1 MQISIFFKGV
11 SVVRKKY
18 KEILEGKEVKKKK
31 KAKGFYL
38 GNSKVL
44 NSKIKSEEST
54 QLVLRGIF
62 DGKENV

>member
-31 KAKGFYL
+31 KAKGFYF

>member
-1 MQISIFFKGV
+1 M

-31 KAKGFYL
+31 AKGFYF

-54 QLVLRGIF
+54 QLVLRGSF

>member
-31 KAKGFYL
+31 AKGFYF

-54 QLVLRGIF
+54 QLVLRGSF